1 MKSFVANAVDALGD
15 IEVLVAGAGD
25 TYFGK
30 LAEIS
35 TDDFNSQLQIH
46 LVGANRLATAVLPGM
61 LERQRGDL
69 IFVGSDVALRQRPH
83 MGAYG
88 AAKAALVAMVTN
100 FQMELEGTGVRASI
114 VHPGPT
120 KTSMG
125 WSLPAELIGP
135 ALEDWAKWG
144 QARHD
149 YFLRAADLARAITF
163 VAETPRGGFIANMEL
178 QPEAPLATTK
188 DRQKLN
194 VDEEALEQM
203 TTAIVPR
210 VSGGEEEYGHLEEFR
225 TDPIGLMHRIREE
238 CGDVGWFQLVD
249 KQVVMLSGSEA
260 NEFFFRSSDSDL
272 NQAEAYP
279 FMTPIFGEGVVF
291 DADPERRAEMLHNTA
306 LRGEQMKGHAAT
318 IENEVKKIIA
328 DWGDEGE
335 IELLDFFSELTIY
348 TSTACLIGLKF
359 REQLDSRFAQYYHQL
374 ERGTDPLCYVDPY
387 LDIESFRIRD
397 ESRVKLVALVQEIM
411 DGRIANPPK
420 GKEDRDLLDVLVSIK
435 DDEGNPRFT
444 ANEVTGMFI
453 SLMFAGHHTSSG
465 TSSWTLIELIRHPE
479 VYAEVL
485 AELEELYADGQEV
498 SFHAL
503 RQIPKLDN
511 VVKETL
517 RLHPPL
523 IILMRVAQGEFE
535 VQGFPIHKGDF
546 VAASPAISNRIPEDF
561 PDPDAFNPDRY
572 LKPRQED
579 LANRWTWIPF
589 GAGKHRCVGAA
600 FAQMQIKAIFSVL
613 LREYE
618 FEMAQ
623 PAESYH
629 NDHSKMVVQLAQP
642 AKVRYRKRVKA

>member
-1 MKSFVANAVDALGD
+1 MTATK
-15 IEVLVAGAGD
+15 EV
-25 TYFGK
+25 
-30 LAEIS
+30 
-35 TDDFNSQLQIH
+35 Q
-46 LVGANRLATAVLPGM
+46 
-61 LERQRGDL
+61 
-69 IFVGSDVALRQRPH
+69 
-83 MGAYG
+83 
-88 AAKAALVAMVTN
+88 
-100 FQMELEGTGVRASI
+100 
-114 VHPGPT
+114 
-120 KTSMG
+120 
-125 WSLPAELIGP
+125 
-135 ALEDWAKWG
+135 
-144 QARHD
+144 
-149 YFLRAADLARAITF
+149 
-163 VAETPRGGFIANMEL
+163 
-178 QPEAPLATTK
+178 
-188 DRQKLN
+188 
-194 VDEEALEQM
+194 
-203 TTAIVPR
+203 R
-210 VSGGEEEYGHLEEFR
+210 VSGGEEEEHGHLEEFR
-225 TDPIGLMHRIREE
+225 TDPIGLMKRVREE
-238 CGDVGWFQLVD
+238 CGDAGWFQLAD
-249 KQVVMLSGSEA
+249 KQVVLLSGAEA

-411 DGRIANPPK
+411 HGRIANPPK

-435 DDEGNPRFT
+435 DDEGNPRFS

-465 TSSWTLIELIRHPE
+465 TSSWTLIELLRHPDF
-479 VYAEVL
+479 YAQVQQ
-485 AELEELYADGQEV
+485 ELDDLYADGQEV

-503 RQIPKLDN
+503 RQIPKIDN
-511 VVKETL
+511 ALKETL

-523 IILMRVAQGEFE
+523 IILMRVAQDEFE
-535 VQGFPIHKGDF
+535 VAGFPIHKGQM

-561 PDPDAFNPDRY
+561 PDPDGFDPDRY
-572 LKPRQED
+572 EKPRQED
-579 LANRWTWIPF
+579 LINRWTWIPF

-618 FEMAQ
+618 FEMSQ
-623 PAESYH
+623 PSESYR

-642 AKVRYRKRVKA
+642 AKVRYRRRVRA